1 MLKKEHSS
9 VYALKLNN
17 SDTINSVNS
26 LQYLK
31 GDENKGWHVARNLLK
46 PLNHL
51 DFLKRQ
57 ENIAAKLNLHNT
69 ITSPE
74 LFDLNYHVLEE
85 HQQGKVTTSIVLNRL
100 SSQLKDLG
108 NQISPDEIRTLLQE
122 YATVCHMEFHPS
134 DICNLTCL
142 GCTYGHDDLS
152 TKPLPIN
159 YPFKYIPN
167 IAKLKP
173 KSMVIIGGGEPTL
186 YRNDEFHFQELVDK
200 IMEDN
205 DKIKLALTTNG
216 TVKPPGDWP
225 NKFSWIRISLDA
237 ATEGTYKKFRG
248 KSSFNKVVE
257 NFISYLDYDT
267 PYVGISFLF
276 AKSNIHEYAA
286 VSNFI
291 YNLVKKEKP
300 DCLHKV
306 NIQYRPMRQDPYNYH
321 KPFIE
326 AITDQQIRTAV
337 KDIIELADSSSEMKI
352 FLRDQT
358 NITAVLGGNT
368 HPPYEFTR
376 CFYSQTFKIVRANGD
391 LRPCF
396 IRVKEPNFILGNIIR
411 DPLETIALNTL
422 YVGSRRKHHC
432 NSLGCRQC
440 HVNYV
445 FEQGLAGKFQPPRSQ
460 EVQADTMY

>member
-1 MLKKEHSS
+1 MVTVHSS
-9 VYALKLNN
+9 VYALKLDNF
-17 SDTINSVNS
+17 DTINSDNP
-26 LQYLK
+26 LQYLQ

-51 DFLKRQ
+51 DFLRRQ

-69 ITSPE
+69 ITPPE
-74 LFDLNYHVLEE
+74 LFDQNYHMLAE
-85 HQQGKVTTSIVLNRL
+85 HQQGKITTSKFLDYL
-100 SSQLKDLG
+100 SFQLKGLG
-108 NQISPDEIRTLLQE
+108 DQISPDEIRTLLQE

-152 TKPLPIN
+152 KKPLPIN
-159 YPFKYIPN
+159 YPFSFIRN
-167 IAKLKP
+167 ITKLKP

-186 YRNDEFHFQELVDK
+186 YRDHKYRFQELVDEIIENNHK
-200 IMEDN
+200 IT
-205 DKIKLALTTNG
+205 LALTTNG
-216 TVKPPGDWP
+216 TIKPPGDWP
-225 NKFSWIRISLDA
+225 NKFAWIRISLDA
-237 ATEGTYKKFRG
+237 ATKATYKKFRG
-248 KSSFNKVVE
+248 KSFFYKVVE
-257 NFISYLDYDT
+257 NFISYLNYDT

-276 AKSNIHEYAA
+276 AKSNIHEYTA

-291 YNLVKKEKP
+291 YHLVKKEKP

-306 NIQYRPMRQDPYNYH
+306 NIQYRPLRQDPYNYLN
-321 KPFIE
+321 PFRE
-326 AITDQQIRTAV
+326 AITDQQIQTAV
-337 KDIIELADSSSEMKI
+337 KDIIELADSSLEMKN

-368 HPPYEFTR
+368 HPPYEFSR
-376 CFYSQTFKIVRANGD
+376 CFYSQTFKIIRANGD

-396 IRVKEPNFILGNIIR
+396 IRVKEPDFILGNIIR

-422 YVGSRRKHHC
+422 YVGARRKLNC

-440 HVNYV
+440 HVNHV
-445 FEQGLAGKFQPPRSQ
+445 FEQGLAGKLQLPKSQ
-460 EVQADTMY
+460 EVRADPMF